1 MKKSIKVIAIIAVIA
16 VFMLSLPANAE
27 PYVHFLHLG
36 ANANYFFHRDANF
49 RDVYGKGD
57 FSFGAKAAIRILEG
71 LHLTGGVDF
80 LSTKGTIPD
89 TEFDAE
95 AAQRNISAGLAYF
108 FELTYAWEFRIGA
121 DVLYVDYEESAFG
134 EKIQDEA
141 LAYRIEG
148 ALMWRLSQDIYFE
161 TLAAYTYGTD
171 DIGGRSIKIGGF
183 QAGIGL
189 AFRL

>member
-1 MKKSIKVIAIIAVIA
+1 MKKSIKAFVVMAVITI
-16 VFMLSLPANAE
+16 FILSLPSSAKA
-27 PYVHFLHLG
+27 YVHFLHLG
-36 ANANYFFHRDANF
+36 ANANYFFHRDADF

-57 FSFGAKAAIRILEG
+57 FSFGAKAAIRLLDG

-80 LSTKGTIPD
+80 LKAKGTIPD
-89 TEFDAE
+89 TAFNTEVS
-95 AAQRNISAGLAYF
+95 QRNIHAGLAYF
-108 FELTYAWEFRIGA
+108 FELSYAWEFRIGA

-141 LAYRIEG
+141 WAYRIEG

-161 TLAAYTYGTD
+161 TLASYTYGTD

>member
-1 MKKSIKVIAIIAVIA
+1 MAVIA
-16 VFMLSLPANAE
+16 VFILSLPANAGA
-27 PYVHFLHLG
+27 YVHFLHLS

-49 RDVYGKGD
+49 RDIYGND
-57 FSFGAKAAIRILEG
+57 NFSFGTKAAVRLLDG

-80 LSTKGTIPD
+80 LNTKGTIPD

-108 FELTYAWEFRIGA
+108 FELSYAWEFRLGA

-134 EKIQDEA
+134 EKISDEA

-148 ALMWRLSQDIYFE
+148 ALMWRLGQDIYFE
-161 TLAAYTYGTD
+161 MLGAYTYGDD
-171 DIGGRSIKIGGF
+171 DISGRSIKIGGF